1 MNQNISKNLPSMNI
15 KEKTKNL
22 NEKQYLFDRDQF
34 TLSLRK
40 KNLNKY
46 LNEKRKINFIEFQKP
61 YKNYEIKISDLNLS
75 QDIINKNYSDINN
88 LIIDF
93 KDSIIKNNLNMIQFY
108 ILIIRKKSIDFNCI
122 NFINEIYNKNI
133 IEDLFKILYNNYTNI
148 KLSYEI
154 IWILINFSTYITDL
168 NFYLFL
174 SQKNNINIYIKI
186 FDLNDDILNYEII
199 WLISHIFTYSEL
211 IKNFYFSNII
221 RDCILKHS
229 ENLDKSNKMNIY
241 INLKIFEQLI
251 KYIQFI
257 DYNIKNKN
265 NVIINKLLI
274 DYPGVNV
281 VHLEENNNYLAEHI
295 TNFLLKNYNEND
307 SENKLLFLTNLS
319 LLTNLENKKIINLI
333 EYENFIEKNINI
345 NFNKNEIFNFLII
358 LGNIKCMGKKNEIE
372 LNLKILNYIKKIFEL
387 YKNNQKFFTL
397 LLWVVSNIE
406 FINEKYLNYL
416 YEINFIQSLL
426 NYDSYNFNNLGEK
439 NYKAI
444 ILFFSNYF
452 YFEDW
457 NFIQRID
464 KFKIKIENF
473 YDFFLNCL
481 DKIKNNVNLIEEILT
496 CFKII
501 FNFGENIKNITG
513 YNIFVKNFIKFDG
526 KDKVNELLIKIES
539 SYISGNIENFFNNYF
554 YLIK

>member
-1 MNQNISKNLPSMNI
+1 MNQTLSKNITSMNTN
-15 KEKTKNL
+15 EKTKSL

-40 KNLNKY
+40 NNLNKY

-75 QDIINKNYSDINN
+75 QDIMNKNYSDLNN

-93 KDSIIKNNLNMIQFY
+93 KNSLIKNNLDLIQFY
-108 ILIIRKKSIDFNCI
+108 ILLIRKKSIDFNCI
-122 NFINEIYNKNI
+122 NFINEMYNKNI
-133 IEDLFKILYNNYTNI
+133 IEDLFKFLYNNYNNI

-154 IWILINFSTYITDL
+154 IWIFINFTTYITDL
-168 NFYLFL
+168 NLYLFL

-186 FDLNDDILNYEII
+186 FDLNDNILNYEII

-221 RDCILKHS
+221 RDCILKNS

-241 INLKIFEQLI
+241 IYLKIFEQLT
-251 KYIQFI
+251 KYIHFI
-257 DYNIKNKN
+257 NFNIKNN
-265 NVIINKLLI
+265 NIVEINKLLI
-274 DYPGVNV
+274 DYPGINI
-281 VHLEENNNYLAEHI
+281 VHLEENNNYLSEHI
-295 TNFLLKNYNEND
+295 TNFLLKNYNENE
-307 SENKLLFLTNLS
+307 SENRLLFLTNLLS
-319 LLTNLENKKIINLI
+319 LTSLENKKIINLI

-345 NFNKNEIFNFLII
+345 NFNKDEIINFLII
-358 LGNIKCMGKKNEIE
+358 LGNIKCLGKKNEIE
-372 LNLKILNYIKKIFEL
+372 LDLKILNYIKKNFEL
-387 YKNNQKFFTL
+387 YKNNQKIFTL
-397 LLWVVSNIE
+397 LLWISSNIE
-406 FINEKYLNYL
+406 FTNEKYLNYL

-426 NYDSYNFNNLGEK
+426 NYDSYNFNNLVEK
-439 NYKAI
+439 NYKVI

-464 KFKIKIENF
+464 KFKINIENF
-473 YDFFLNCL
+473 YDLFLNCL
-481 DKIKNNVNLIEEILT
+481 NKIKNNVNLLEEILT

-513 YNIFVKNFIKFDG
+513 YNIFVKNFIDFDG
-526 KDKVNELLIKIES
+526 KNKINDLLIKIES
-539 SYISGNIENFFNNYF
+539 SYISTNIENFFNNYF
-554 YLIK
+554 Y

>member
-1 MNQNISKNLPSMNI
+1 
-15 KEKTKNL
+15 
-22 NEKQYLFDRDQF
+22 
-34 TLSLRK
+34 
-40 KNLNKY
+40 
-46 LNEKRKINFIEFQKP
+46 
-61 YKNYEIKISDLNLS
+61 
-75 QDIINKNYSDINN
+75 
-88 LIIDF
+88 
-93 KDSIIKNNLNMIQFY
+93 
-108 ILIIRKKSIDFNCI
+108 LIIRKKSIDFNCI

-274 DYPGVNV
+274 DYPGVHV
-281 VHLEENNNYLAEHI
+281 VHLEENNNYVAEHI

-307 SENKLLFLTNLS
+307 SENKLLILTNLS

-345 NFNKNEIFNFLII
+345 NFNKNEIINFLII
-358 LGNIKCMGKKNEIE
+358 LGNIKCLGKKMK
-372 LNLKILNYIKKIFEL
+372 LN
-387 YKNNQKFFTL
+387 
-397 LLWVVSNIE
+397 
-406 FINEKYLNYL
+406 
-416 YEINFIQSLL
+416 
-426 NYDSYNFNNLGEK
+426 
-439 NYKAI
+439 
-444 ILFFSNYF
+444 
-452 YFEDW
+452 
-457 NFIQRID
+457 
-464 KFKIKIENF
+464 
-473 YDFFLNCL
+473 
-481 DKIKNNVNLIEEILT
+481 
-496 CFKII
+496 
-501 FNFGENIKNITG
+501 
-513 YNIFVKNFIKFDG
+513 
-526 KDKVNELLIKIES
+526 
-539 SYISGNIENFFNNYF
+539 
-554 YLIK
+554 

>member
-333 EYENFIEKNINI
+333 EYENFIEKNINT
-345 NFNKNEIFNFLII
+345 
-358 LGNIKCMGKKNEIE
+358 
-372 LNLKILNYIKKIFEL
+372 LK
-387 YKNNQKFFTL
+387 
-397 LLWVVSNIE
+397 
-406 FINEKYLNYL
+406 
-416 YEINFIQSLL
+416 
-426 NYDSYNFNNLGEK
+426 
-439 NYKAI
+439 
-444 ILFFSNYF
+444 
-452 YFEDW
+452 
-457 NFIQRID
+457 
-464 KFKIKIENF
+464 
-473 YDFFLNCL
+473 
-481 DKIKNNVNLIEEILT
+481 
-496 CFKII
+496 
-501 FNFGENIKNITG
+501 
-513 YNIFVKNFIKFDG
+513 
-526 KDKVNELLIKIES
+526 
-539 SYISGNIENFFNNYF
+539 
-554 YLIK
+554 